1 MSDVEA
7 SRRAQAVVSRLALPD
22 PSAAVLTAL
31 GRLELDRDAA
41 AEARAQDEHGRL
53 GALSWRTLTQLLPE
67 PSTSPPDVVLRALTD
82 WGLVQVVGQEPND
95 PVLLGSAACRLTY
108 SGRATLGL
116 APAPLAPSPPSEPD
130 APSPWEVWHG
140 AGREGLM
147 TDALEVY
154 PAAFVL
160 GPLILRGDEL
170 RGASLCGRV
179 AERLCAD
186 GVVVIDGTLLEH
198 PKHGWVVEELL
209 WRTARARGERVL
221 LLTSPSPARVAA
233 MVTGARLRWRELP
246 AQTRRDA
253 ASLDP
258 RVTER
263 LMQGAVAHSQADA
276 CGVPDSELAQPR
288 RVKTRWEDLQVPE
301 PVQRQLQQ
309 ALMHA
314 RYRLVPQPDGRES
327 LGYRLLLSGLPGTG
341 KSMAAEALASTLGRP
356 VMKLDLSSVLSK
368 WLGETER
375 FLSQIF
381 EIAEISGAVLV
392 LDEADSLFRQR
403 DSSGSGRD
411 GLVTV
416 VSYLLARLDRFVGL
430 LVATTNRTRDLDEA
444 FFRRFD
450 DFIVLPVPDPATR
463 RALWRQQLALETE
476 GPEVE
481 LGLLADRFALSGGL
495 IRCAATRARAW
506 SSGMGLP
513 MSTAIVLASLSRE
526 LEKSDRDPKEVLI
539 DPHRGAVEQ
548 LLRGSSRWLEREE

>member
-1 MSDVEA
+1 MSGEPL
-7 SRRAQAVVSRLALPD
+7 RADAVASRLALPD
-22 PSAAVLTAL
+22 PCALALAALS
-31 GRLELDRDAA
+31 RLELDRDAA
-41 AEARAQDEHGRL
+41 AEARTEDEHGRL
-53 GALSWRTLTQLLPE
+53 GALSWLTLSRLLPE
-67 PSTSPPDVVLRALTD
+67 LPGASPNAALRALSD

-108 SGRATLGL
+108 SGRAVLGL
-116 APAPLAPSPPSEPD
+116 APGPSAPPAASRDE

-140 AGREGLM
+140 AGREGLLM
-147 TDALEVY
+147 DAFDAHPSALT
-154 PAAFVL
+154 L
-160 GPLILRGDEL
+160 GPLTLRGDEL

-186 GVVVIDGTLLEH
+186 GVVVLDGTLLEH
-198 PKHGWVVEELL
+198 PKHVWLIEELL
-209 WRTARARGERVL
+209 WRTARARGARLL
-221 LLTSPSPARVAA
+221 LLTSPSSARVAA
-233 MVTGARLRWRELP
+233 VATGARLCWRELP

-263 LMQGAVAHSQADA
+263 LIHSPLRLSQADA

-288 RVKTRWEDLQVPE
+288 RVRTRWEDLQLPE
-301 PVQRQLQQ
+301 AVQRQLQQ

-314 RYRLVPQPDGRES
+314 RYRLAPQPGGQDV

-341 KSMAAEALASTLGRP
+341 KSMAAEALATTLGRP

-416 VSYLLARLDRFVGL
+416 VSYLLARLDRYVGL
-430 LVATTNRTRDLDEA
+430 LVATTNRTRDIDEA

-450 DFIVLPVPDPATR
+450 DFIVLPVPDPTTR
-463 RALWRQQLALETE
+463 RALWRQQLGLVGEH
-476 GPEVE
+476 PEID
-481 LGLLADRFALSGGL
+481 LPLLADRFAISGGL

-506 SSGMGLP
+506 SSGMSLP
-513 MSTAIVLASLSRE
+513 MSTSLVLASLSRE

-539 DPHRGAVEQ
+539 DPYRGAVEQ